1 MCNLGAKC
9 GLNDLEAIVR
19 LDNLCSRLG
28 LDSTSVGTAIAF
40 AMDLFDRKILTL
52 LESGN
57 LDLSWGKKDS
67 METLI
72 RQMACGKKLGAV
84 LSQGVR
90 QAAKIIGSE
99 ADRYAAH
106 VHGLEL
112 TAYHPSHIMGTALG
126 YVVSSRGGDYNNVY
140 ASLEYRWSR
149 EEAINEFGTD
159 QGLDIH
165 GITGKGPLLKRAVLV
180 NIALDCLG
188 ICKVPALSL
197 LAAFDLKDE
206 ALLATA
212 LIGTPIT
219 PEMIFHAGERI
230 AAMEQ
235 LFNLRHAPEI
245 MDVKL
250 PKLFMDKDDSML
262 TSENLKQMLSAYYD
276 VMGWDDTGYPK
287 PDTLKALGIE
297 LPEPMSI

>member
-9 GLNDLEAIVR
+9 GLNDLEAIVQ

-28 LDSTSVGTAIAF
+28 LDSTSAATAIAF

-52 LESGN
+52 EETGH
-57 LDLSWGKKDS
+57 LDLSWGNKNS

-72 RQMACGKKLGAV
+72 RQMAYAEKFGAI

-90 QAAKIIGSE
+90 QAARTIGKG
-99 ADRYAAH
+99 AGRYAAH

-112 TAYHPSHIMGTALG
+112 TAYHPGHIMGTALG

-149 EEAINEFGTD
+149 EEAIKEFGTD
-159 QGLDIH
+159 QALDIH
-165 GITGKGPLLKRAVLV
+165 DITGKGPLLKRAVLV
-180 NIALDCLG
+180 NIVLDCLG

-197 LAAFDLKDE
+197 LAAFDLEEE
-206 ALLATA
+206 ALLTDA
-212 LIGTPIT
+212 LVGTNVS
-219 PEMIFHAGERI
+219 PEMLFRAGERI

-235 LFNLRHAPEI
+235 LFNLRHTPEKV
-245 MDVKL
+245 DVKL
-250 PKLFMDKDDSML
+250 PRAFMDKENSML
-262 TSENLKQMLSAYYD
+262 TSQNLQKMLTAYYD
-276 VMGWDDTGYPK
+276 AMGWDDTGYPK
-287 PDTLKALGIE
+287 PETLKALDIDM
-297 LPEPMSI
+297 LEPLSK